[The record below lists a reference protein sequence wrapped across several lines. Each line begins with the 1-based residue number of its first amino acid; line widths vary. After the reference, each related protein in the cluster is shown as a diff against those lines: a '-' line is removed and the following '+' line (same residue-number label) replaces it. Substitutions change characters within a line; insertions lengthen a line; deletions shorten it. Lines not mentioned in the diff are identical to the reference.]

1 MWLENPVPAG
11 RELSLA
17 AKVKL
22 LATKGNGLIVTGDV
36 TLLVLAG
43 SSCKPGGWL
52 HTSETSFSD

>member
-1 MWLENPVPAG
+1 MPAG

-17 AKVKL
+17 AREL
-22 LATKGNGLIVTGDV
+22 LATKENGLIVTGDV
-36 TLLVLAG
+36 TLPVLAG